1 LAIASGSGQAR
12 PRASTVVT
20 LSIVNAPA
28 YRLAAVLAT
37 GEPERLYSG
46 LSLLV
51 STAADG
57 RPCAG
62 LATFRGLDL
71 LLDDDLLGRAE
82 SADAT
87 PTLSWQGRETFARSF
102 AELRDTALELDAL
115 SLFACS
121 ASVETMSITSADVED
136 RLDGVM
142 STPRFLRETDG
153 AQLVFV

>member
-1 LAIASGSGQAR
+1 MASGRGHAR

-20 LSIVNAPA
+20 LSIVNAPS
-28 YRLAAVLAT
+28 YRIAAVLAS

-57 RPCAG
+57 ERCAA
-62 LATFRGLDL
+62 LASFRGLDL
-71 LLDDDLLGRAE
+71 LLEDDLLARAE
-82 SADAT
+82 SAEAT
-87 PTLSWQGRETFARSF
+87 PSLSWQGRETFARSF
-102 AELRDTALELDAL
+102 VELRDTALSLEAL
-115 SLFACS
+115 SLYACS
-121 ASVETMSITSADVED
+121 ASVETMSLTSADVED

-142 STPRFLRETDG
+142 STPRFLREAAG